1 MGVAHSRAIKAGGD
15 VVQAYLSVSARE
27 QGESIVIEVD
37 GELDLGSSPQ
47 LEQAL
52 DYARREEPALVVIDL
67 AKLRFTDM
75 AGLRVLM
82 EAQAHSDREGRRLVL
97 ANVPEPVRRVMKLAR
112 VNGAFTILENPE

>member
-1 MGVAHSRAIKAGGD
+1 VGVAHSRAIKAGGD

-112 VNGAFTILENPE
+112 VNGAFTILENPG

>member
-1 MGVAHSRAIKAGGD
+1 VREEG
-15 VVQAYLSVSARE
+15 QSV
-27 QGESIVIEVD
+27 VIEVD

-47 LEQAL
+47 LQQAL
-52 DYARREEPALVVIDL
+52 DYARREHPGLVVIDL

-82 EAQAHSDREGRRLVL
+82 EAQEQSDREGGKLVL

-112 VNGAFTILENPE
+112 VNGVFTILDSPV